1 MGLWA
6 LFWRHWCVRCASFEP
21 AKHTV
26 ATAVFDLML
35 LHRLGL
41 AASNVDLWGG
51 WHRSVQRA
59 AGCSRSE
66 GRAGEGQVR
75 KCVRNGARGIPI
87 VKWVEANVLLAW

>member
-26 ATAVFDLML
+26 ATAGFDLML
-35 LHRLGL
+35 PHRLGL

-51 WHRSVQRA
+51 WHRSKS
-59 AGCSRSE
+59 SRLQ
-66 GRAGEGQVR
+66 QVR
-75 KCVRNGARGIPI
+75 GQGWRGASQEVRSQRCARHTNRQVG
-87 VKWVEANVLLAW
+87 